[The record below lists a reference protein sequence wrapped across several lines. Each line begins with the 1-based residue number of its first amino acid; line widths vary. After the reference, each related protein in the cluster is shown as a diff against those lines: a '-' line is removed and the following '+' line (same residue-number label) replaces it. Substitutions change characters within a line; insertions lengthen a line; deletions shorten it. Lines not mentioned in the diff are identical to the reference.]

1 MTAEVADARQDL
13 LARIRQKSRQVD
25 GFVEGALPRKRRL
38 LNVTIVGGTLAA
50 ALTAAPAAG
59 GPTFTSWLTST
70 FGLASP
76 AWQLLCGAAAA
87 CSVAA
92 TVSTQLLKMQH
103 VEEHVAR
110 AQSCRAKL
118 EVLEIGLTIGTIDTA
133 QATTEFIRCVEEA
146 SFLEHRERSSR

>member
-1 MTAEVADARQDL
+1 MTAEAADARQDL

-25 GFVEGALPRKRRL
+25 GFVAGALPRKRRL

-59 GPTFTSWLTST
+59 GPTFTGWLTST

-92 TVSTQLLKMQH
+92 TVSTQLLKTQH

-118 EVLEIGLTIGTIDTA
+118 EVLEIGLTTGTIDTV

-146 SFLEHRERSSR
+146 SFLEHRGRS